1 MKQTKRTIVIF
12 GGLMKKK
19 SNGTWKT
26 EDFNYLRVLAGYYLY
41 QDMKKGKNVK
51 LIVSGGRGIYDKIPN
66 VPAVATVMKKELIQ
80 LGLSAKEIL
89 EKNKTASTYQ
99 ELVWLTKLL
108 NKNTGKIIV
117 ISNNYHLPRIKVMVS
132 VIPELKK
139 LKKNLT
145 LASAEKIS
153 MKYNKNLKNKIEKM
167 ARSSKMIKT
176 VLLEKEGIKA
186 LKSGQYK
193 FR

>member
-89 EKNKTASTYQ
+89 E
-99 ELVWLTKLL
+99 
-108 NKNTGKIIV
+108 
-117 ISNNYHLPRIKVMVS
+117 
-132 VIPELKK
+132 
-139 LKKNLT
+139 
-145 LASAEKIS
+145 
-153 MKYNKNLKNKIEKM
+153 
-167 ARSSKMIKT
+167 
-176 VLLEKEGIKA
+176 
-186 LKSGQYK
+186 
-193 FR
+193 